1 MRNYIFLFVTVITF
15 YSCSDM
21 VEMKEADLKKY
32 PWLTSFL
39 TIEIKDFEGAH
50 NVDIGAIRFSFK
62 APLESGND
70 FFTKIDS
77 IAKREN
83 WTLVGSSVISRE
95 YSKMLNQFK
104 TDIEQTFVKIEID
117 TTEHRIRFNVE

>member
-1 MRNYIFLFVTVITF
+1 MRHYILLFITVITI

-62 APLESGND
+62 APPKRGND

-77 IAKREN
+77 IAISEN
-83 WTLVGSSVISRE
+83 WTLVGSSVTSRE
-95 YSKMLNQFK
+95 YSKMLNQFQ
-104 TDIEQTFVKIEID
+104 TDIEQTFVKIDVD
-117 TTEHRIRFNVE
+117 TTENRIRFYVE